1 MRGGRRLHMAA
12 FARIMCTGADCRVLI
27 MPTFSAPTTAHI
39 NAIGTAVP
47 PNDVHKAF
55 HGLIDH
61 MLPDRRNRAIY
72 ERMAK
77 RSGIEH
83 RFSFVE
89 PFVTDEGE
97 TTDTE
102 RFYLS
107 GKFPST
113 ARRMERYER
122 WAPQLA
128 MQAIEQLDDDIAGQ
142 GITHVVVASCTGFI
156 APGLDQILIRRT
168 GIDPSAE
175 RTLVGFMGCYA
186 AVNALR
192 LAHHI
197 VRSTPDARVLVVNVE
212 LCTLHLQE
220 TQEVEK
226 LLAMLLFS
234 DGATAALVTAEPR
247 GIALTDFRAA
257 AIAGSDELITWRVGD
272 QGFEMHLDGQVPIRI
287 AEALELERNRND
299 VGGILRGRPTSD
311 YDLWAVH
318 AGGRSIL
325 DAVGRGLELPSDAL
339 EPSRAVLREKGNM
352 SSATLMFVL
361 ARMMAARR
369 DTDPCRSGIGMAF
382 GPGLAAETFRF
393 DML

>member
-1 MRGGRRLHMAA
+1 MQTA
-12 FARIMCTGADCRVLI
+12 
-27 MPTFSAPTTAHI
+27 SASATAHI

-47 PNDVHKAF
+47 PNNVHEAF
-55 HGLIDH
+55 HGLVEH
-61 MLPDRRNRAIY
+61 MLTDRRSRAIY

-77 RSGIEH
+77 RSGIES
-83 RFSFVE
+83 RYSFVE
-89 PFVTDEGE
+89 PFVTEAGE
-97 TTDTE
+97 VTDSE
-102 RFYLS
+102 RFYMR
-107 GKFPST
+107 GNFPGT
-113 ARRMERYER
+113 AKRMERYER
-122 WAPQLA
+122 WAPELA
-128 MQAIEQLDDDIAGQ
+128 LQAIEGLGEGLDGDIADE
-142 GITHVVVASCTGFI
+142 GITHVVVASCTGFV

-197 VRSTPDARVLVVNVE
+197 VRSTPEARVLVVNVE

-220 TQEVEK
+220 TEEVEK

-234 DGATAALVTAEPR
+234 DGATAALVTAEPK

-257 AIAGSDELITWRVGD
+257 AIPGSDDLITWRIGD
-272 QGFEMHLDGQVPIRI
+272 QGFAMHLDGHVPIRI
-287 AEALELERNRND
+287 AEALEHERTRND
-299 VGGILRGRPTSD
+299 ADGILRGKSPAE

-325 DAVGRGLELPSDAL
+325 DAVERGLELPPQAL
-339 EPSRAVLREKGNM
+339 EPSRTVLREKGNM

-361 ARMMAARR
+361 ARMLAARQESNE
-369 DTDPCRSGIGMAF
+369 PRSVPKSGMGMAF

-393 DML
+393 DLL

>member
-1 MRGGRRLHMAA
+1 MQ
-12 FARIMCTGADCRVLI
+12 TD
-27 MPTFSAPTTAHI
+27 SAPTIAHI

-47 PNDVHKAF
+47 PNNVHEAF
-55 HGLIDH
+55 RGLIDH

-72 ERMAK
+72 ERMAR
-77 RSGIEH
+77 RSGIE
-83 RFSFVE
+83 RRYSFIE
-89 PFVTDEGE
+89 PAITDDGQ

-102 RFYLS
+102 RFYIR
-107 GKFPST
+107 GAFPTT
-113 ARRMERYER
+113 AERMERYER
-122 WAPQLA
+122 WAPGLA
-128 MQAIEQLDDDIAGQ
+128 LQAIEQLDGDIAGQ
-142 GITHVVVASCTGFI
+142 GITHVVVASCTGFV
-156 APGLDQILIRRT
+156 APGLDQILIRKT

-197 VRSTPDARVLVVNVE
+197 VRSTPEARVLVVNVE
-212 LCTLHLQE
+212 LCTLHLQQTE
-220 TQEVEK
+220 DVER

-234 DGATAALVTAEPR
+234 DGASAALITSEPK

-257 AIAGSDELITWRVGD
+257 AIPGSDDLITWRIGD
-272 QGFEMHLDGQVPIRI
+272 QGFAMHLDGQVPLRI
-287 AEALELERNRND
+287 AEALEHERQRND
-299 VGGILRGRPTSD
+299 DTGILRGRSPAD

-325 DAVGRGLELPSDAL
+325 DAVERGLELPANAL
-339 EPSRAVLREKGNM
+339 EPSRTVLRENGNM

-361 ARMMAARR
+361 AQMMAARR
-369 DTDPCRSGIGMAF
+369 PENGPKSGLGMAF

-393 DML
+393 DLL

>member
-1 MRGGRRLHMAA
+1 MNPSP
-12 FARIMCTGADCRVLI
+12 GAV
-27 MPTFSAPTTAHI
+27 AHI

-47 PNDVHKAF
+47 PHDVHTAF
-55 HGLIDH
+55 YGLVDH
-61 MLPDRRNRAIY
+61 LMTERRERAIF
-72 ERMAK
+72 ERLAK
-77 RSGIEH
+77 RSGIES

-89 PFVTDEGE
+89 PLVTEEGE
-97 TTDTE
+97 VTDTE
-102 RFYLS
+102 RFYMR
-107 GKFPST
+107 GNFPTT
-113 ARRMERYER
+113 AERMERYER
-122 WAPQLA
+122 WAPELA
-128 MQAIEQLDDDIAGQ
+128 LQAIDRLDDDIAAQ
-142 GITHVVVASCTGFI
+142 GITHVVVASCTGFV

-197 VRSTPDARVLVVNVE
+197 VRSTPEARVLVVNVE

-220 TQEVEK
+220 TREVDK

-234 DGATAALVTAEPR
+234 DGASAALVTAEPQ
-247 GIALTDFRAA
+247 GIALTDFRPA
-257 AIAGSDELITWRVGD
+257 AIPGSDDLITWRIGD
-272 QGFEMHLDGQVPIRI
+272 RGFAMHLDGQVPIRI
-287 AEALELERNRND
+287 AEALTAERVRND
-299 VGGILRGRPTSD
+299 KDGILRGKPVGD

-325 DAVGRGLELPSDAL
+325 DAVERGLELDPDAL
-339 EPSRAVLREKGNM
+339 APSRAVLRECGNM

-361 ARMMAARR
+361 ARMMAARQAD
-369 DTDPCRSGIGMAF
+369 DTARSGMGMAF

-393 DML
+393 SLLPS

>member
-1 MRGGRRLHMAA
+1 MLSNSPA
-12 FARIMCTGADCRVLI
+12 
-27 MPTFSAPTTAHI
+27 TAHV

-47 PNDVHKAF
+47 PHDVHAAF
-55 HGLIDH
+55 HRLIDH
-61 MLPDRRNRAIY
+61 ALTDRRSRAIY
-72 ERMAK
+72 ERMAR
-77 RSGIEH
+77 RSGIES
-83 RFSFVE
+83 RYSFIVPAAFDGDKSE
-89 PFVTDEGE
+89 AEDFYRPGHYA
-97 TTDTE
+97 TT
-102 RFYLS
+102 
-107 GKFPST
+107 
-113 ARRMERYER
+113 AQRMERYEQ
-122 WAPQLA
+122 WAPELA
-128 MQAIEQLDDDIAGQ
+128 LQAIEQLDGDIAGQ
-142 GITHVVVASCTGFI
+142 GVTHVVVASCTGFV

-197 VRSTPDARVLVVNVE
+197 VRSTPEARVLVVNVE
-212 LCTLHLQE
+212 LCTLHLQD
-220 TQEVEK
+220 TTDVEK

-234 DGATAALVTAEPR
+234 DGASAALVTAEAK

-257 AIAGSDELITWRVGD
+257 AIAGSHELITWRIGD
-272 QGFEMHLDGQVPIRI
+272 QGFAMHLDGQVPHKI
-287 AEALELERNRND
+287 AEALEQERMRTD
-299 VGGILRGRPTSD
+299 DGGILRGRPTSD

-325 DAVGRGLELPSDAL
+325 DAVERGFELSPEAL
-339 EPSRAVLREKGNM
+339 EPSRTVLREKGNM

-369 DTDPCRSGIGMAF
+369 DTDGPRPGIGMAF

-393 DML
+393 NLL

>member
-1 MRGGRRLHMAA
+1 MIPSPA
-12 FARIMCTGADCRVLI
+12 
-27 MPTFSAPTTAHI
+27 TAHI

-47 PNDVHKAF
+47 PNDVHAAF
-55 HGLIDH
+55 HGLVDH
-61 MLPDRRNRAIY
+61 MLTDRRSRAIY

-77 RSGIEH
+77 RSGIES
-83 RFSFVE
+83 RYSFVE
-89 PFVTDEGE
+89 PFVTEEGE
-97 TTDTE
+97 VTDSE
-102 RFYLS
+102 RFYMR
-107 GKFPST
+107 GHFPGT
-113 ARRMERYER
+113 AKRMERYER
-122 WAPQLA
+122 WAPELA
-128 MQAIEQLDDDIAGQ
+128 LQAIDNLGEDLA
-142 GITHVVVASCTGFI
+142 GITHVVVASCTGFV

-197 VRSTPDARVLVVNVE
+197 VRSTPEARVLVVNVE

-220 TQEVEK
+220 TEEVEK

-234 DGATAALVTAEPR
+234 DGATAALVTAETK
-247 GIALTDFRAA
+247 GIALEDFRPA
-257 AIAGSDELITWRVGD
+257 AIAGSEELITWRIGD
-272 QGFEMHLDGQVPIRI
+272 QGFAMHLDGHVPIRI
-287 AEALELERNRND
+287 AEALEHERARND
-299 VGGILRGRPTSD
+299 DGGILRGRSCAD

-325 DAVGRGLELPSDAL
+325 DAVERGLDLPPEAL
-339 EPSRAVLREKGNM
+339 EPSRTVLREKGNM

-361 ARMMAARR
+361 ARMLASRGEGQAAR
-369 DTDPCRSGIGMAF
+369 PGIGMAF

-393 DML
+393 SLL